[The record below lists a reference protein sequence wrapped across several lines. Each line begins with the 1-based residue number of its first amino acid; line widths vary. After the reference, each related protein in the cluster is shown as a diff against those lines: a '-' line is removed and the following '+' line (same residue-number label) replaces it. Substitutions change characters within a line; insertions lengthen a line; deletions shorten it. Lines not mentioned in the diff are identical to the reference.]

1 MFYSL
6 EISKSHPTLHKA
18 RCTLSPKKKK
28 PTGRKRNVCERS
40 NTCIPTWQRTLGQN
54 RTTQYSLKYNFLSV
68 CGVWQVAHAQNDCN
82 CSFGEGC

>member
-54 RTTQYSLKYNFLSV
+54 RTHTTQYSLKYNFFKRLW
-68 CGVWQVAHAQNDCN
+68 CLA
-82 CSFGEGC
+82 GCACAERLQL